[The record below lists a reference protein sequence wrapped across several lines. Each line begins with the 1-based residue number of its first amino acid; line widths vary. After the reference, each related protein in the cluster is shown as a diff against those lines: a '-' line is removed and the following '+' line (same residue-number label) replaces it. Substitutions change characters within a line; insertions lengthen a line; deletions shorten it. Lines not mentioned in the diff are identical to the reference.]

1 MKINIKTVSLITI
14 IFFIFFIFFLS
25 LNSNQ
30 IYDTKN
36 IIGKKIENFKIQK
49 FNENGFITDEILLEN
64 KFSLINFWAS
74 WCSPCREEHPALMQL
89 KNYKNLNLIGIN
101 FKDKKNHAS
110 SFLDELGNP
119 FKILLS
125 DKEGKSSIEFGVYG
139 IPESILFNDKSIIL
153 KKYVGPLSPQDVDE
167 IIELIK

>member
-1 MKINIKTVSLITI
+1 
-14 IFFIFFIFFLS
+14 
-25 LNSNQ
+25 
-30 IYDTKN
+30 
-36 IIGKKIENFKIQK
+36 
-49 FNENGFITDEILLEN
+49 
-64 KFSLINFWAS
+64 
-74 WCSPCREEHPALMQL
+74 MQL

-153 KKYVGPLSPQDVDE
+153 KKYVGPLSPQDVDD